1 MTRAHNFCAGPCTLP
16 TSVLAE
22 LADEMVE
29 YGDSGMSVI
38 EMSHRSAEY
47 EAIHFD
53 TIERLR
59 RLYAVPDEF
68 DVLLLQGGAT
78 LLFAM
83 IPMNLAPAGADGGG
97 PPVGYALSG
106 SWAKKAFGDA
116 AKVSNAYAAW
126 TEEGPAFTRMPG
138 PADVTLR
145 DGTAYLHITS
155 NETIEGT
162 RMPAFDGFGARLVA
176 DMSSDYLT
184 RPVDWSL
191 FDLVYGGAQ
200 KNLGPAGLGVV
211 FVRSELARTSPEGL
225 PSYLRFDN
233 HAKADSLFN
242 TPPVFPVWA
251 TGKMLAWM
259 EANGG
264 LSGMEKRA
272 AERSGMVYDAID
284 GSGGFYRNPVEPA
297 YRSHTNVVFRLPSP
311 ELEADFLVL
320 AEEQR
325 LLNLKG
331 HRSVGGI
338 RASIYNGLPTE
349 SVEALVS
356 FMRTFATSRG

>member
-16 TSVLAE
+16 ASVLAE

-97 PPVGYALSG
+97 RPVGYALSG

-138 PADVTLR
+138 PADVAVQ
-145 DGTAYLHITS
+145 DGTAYLHVTS

-211 FVRSELARTSPEGL
+211 FVRSELAHTSPDTL

-242 TPPVFPVWA
+242 TPPVFSVWA

-264 LSGMEKRA
+264 LAAMEKRA
-272 AERSGMVYDAID
+272 AERSGMVYDTID

-331 HRSVGGI
+331 HRSVGGM

-356 FMRTFATSRG
+356 FMRSFAASRG